1 MAFFLSISWSAASLA
16 LQDSCDEVGQLQGQK
31 HLDFLAASLLGN
43 HAGKVFKA
51 HFLVA
56 QNVAAAALPLV
67 CRQAGSPG
75 QIPHVAEI
83 EATVYSRRHLAV
95 DNLDYLQDNV
105 FFLPHMLKRK

>member
-1 MAFFLSISWSAASLA
+1 MAFFLSISWSAASLV
-16 LQDSCDEVGQLQGQK
+16 LQDTCDEVGQK

-43 HAGKVFKA
+43 HGGKVFKA

-56 QNVAAAALPLV
+56 QNVAVAALTLV

-95 DNLDYLQDNV
+95 DNLDYLQVNV
-105 FFLPHMLKRK
+105 FFLPQMLN